1 MNKILALLRRHYKFV
16 VWASD
21 LQPGREYCVVRS
33 GGYIRDII
41 EPDTVLKFISQGSAL
56 NHFKQGD
63 EDIVI
68 SDFDLDDLT
77 LLEIDD

>member
-1 MNKILALLRRHYKFV
+1 MSTIVALLKRHYKFV

-21 LQPGREYCVVRS
+21 LQPGRRYCVVRS
-33 GGYIRDII
+33 SGYIEDII
-41 EPDTVLKFISQGSAL
+41 KPDTILKCISQDRAL

>member
-1 MNKILALLRRHYKFV
+1 MNNIIALLRKHYKFI

-21 LQPGREYCVVRS
+21 IQPGREYCVVRS
-33 GGYIRDII
+33 SGYIGDTIK
-41 EPDTVLKFISQGSAL
+41 PDTILKCISQGRAW
-56 NHFKQGD
+56 NRFKMDGK
-63 EDIVI
+63 DIVL

>member
-1 MNKILALLRRHYKFV
+1 MNNIIALLRKHYKFV

-21 LQPGREYCVVRS
+21 LQPGRKYLVVRS
-33 GGYIRDII
+33 GGNIGDTV
-41 EPDTVLKFISQGSAL
+41 EPDTVLEFISQGSAL

-63 EDIVI
+63 KDIVI